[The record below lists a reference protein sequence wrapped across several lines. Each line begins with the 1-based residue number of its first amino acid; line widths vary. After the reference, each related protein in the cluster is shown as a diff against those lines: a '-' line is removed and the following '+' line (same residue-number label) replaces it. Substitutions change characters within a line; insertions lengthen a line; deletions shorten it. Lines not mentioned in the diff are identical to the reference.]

1 MMTSEANSQIIWPA
15 ILIQE
20 GQTELLY
27 LESSN
32 DWLEHAQGH
41 IEASCRLL
49 DSSGR
54 IYQLNQ
60 QKWVLSTLD
69 ISLTELI
76 EFVRLHASTLGHCC
90 TEKMGANTLKQ
101 VFDIMKYLEE
111 S

>member
-1 MMTSEANSQIIWPA
+1 MTSKDNSQIIWPA

-49 DSSGR
+49 DSSGNT
-54 IYQLNQ
+54 YLLNQ
-60 QKWVLSTLD
+60 QSWGLSTLI

-76 EFVRLHASTLGHCC
+76 ELVRLHASTLGHCC
-90 TEKMGANTLKQ
+90 TAKMGADTLEQ